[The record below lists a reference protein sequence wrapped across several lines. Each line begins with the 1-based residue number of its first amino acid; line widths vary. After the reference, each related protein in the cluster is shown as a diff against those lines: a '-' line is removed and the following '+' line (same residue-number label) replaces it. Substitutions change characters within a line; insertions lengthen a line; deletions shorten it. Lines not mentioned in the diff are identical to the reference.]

1 MAGTEGRAMKCVIC
15 DDLIEAERIN
25 LGFSKCKGC
34 AFLHPEEKV
43 KGAMVYLDKTG
54 GAINVMSPE
63 SFDNYKRISRRVGQR
78 SALRNVLDN
87 GGRSQ

>member
-1 MAGTEGRAMKCVIC
+1 MNCVIC
-15 DDLIEAERIN
+15 DDLIEPARLN
-25 LGFSKCKGC
+25 LGFTKCKGC
-34 AFLHPEEKV
+34 AFLHPEAKV
-43 KGAMVYLDKTG
+43 LGAMVYSDKTG

-63 SFDNYKRISRRVGQR
+63 SFTDYKRISRRVGQR

>member
-1 MAGTEGRAMKCVIC
+1 MKCVIC

-43 KGAMVYLDKTG
+43 KGAMVYSDKTG
-54 GAINVMSPE
+54 GAINVMSPD

>member
-1 MAGTEGRAMKCVIC
+1 MRC
-15 DDLIEAERIN
+15 DYCNDPIEAERVN

-34 AFLHPEEKV
+34 AFLHPEAKV
-43 KGAMVYLDKTG
+43 LGAMVYSDKTG

-63 SFDNYKRISRRVGQR
+63 SFTDYKRISRRVGQR

>member
-1 MAGTEGRAMKCVIC
+1 MNCVIC
-15 DDLIEAERIN
+15 DDLIEPARLN

-34 AFLHPEEKV
+34 AFLHPEAKV
-43 KGAMVYLDKTG
+43 LGAMVYSDKTG

-63 SFDNYKRISRRVGQR
+63 SFTDYKRISRRVGQR

>member
-1 MAGTEGRAMKCVIC
+1 VNCVIC
-15 DDLIEAERIN
+15 DDLIEPARLN
-25 LGFSKCKGC
+25 LGFTKCKGC
-34 AFLHPEEKV
+34 AFLHPEAKV
-43 KGAMVYLDKTG
+43 LGAMVYSDKTG

-63 SFDNYKRISRRVGQR
+63 SFTDYKRISRRVGQR